1 MSRYLGLSLTYR
13 GGAGSWAYVLH
24 RLSGIGVWLFI
35 VLHVLDIWLVG
46 NSPQLYDEVLAFYAS
61 PVGRLME
68 TALGAA
74 LLYHALNGMRILL
87 IDLWPS
93 FTPHHRK
100 LWIGCW
106 VIFFGVGIPGALI
119 ILRPIWQDLIPAVA
133 QIAGIGGLR

>member
-1 MSRYLGLSLTYR
+1 MSRYFGLSLTYR
-13 GGAGSWAYVLH
+13 GGTGSWAYVFH

-46 NSPQLYDEVLAFYAS
+46 NSPALYDEVLAFYAS
-61 PVGRLME
+61 PLGRLME

-93 FTPHHRK
+93 FTPYHRV
-100 LWIGCW
+100 LWYGCW
-106 VIFFGVGIPGALI
+106 AIFFGVGIPGAFI
-119 ILRPIWQDLIPAVA
+119 ILRPIWAEAPAALIQLAA
-133 QIAGIGGLR
+133 FGGLR

>member
-1 MSRYLGLSLTYR
+1 MSRYLGLAITYR

-46 NSPQLYDEVLAFYAS
+46 NSPALYDEVLAFYAS
-61 PVGRLME
+61 PVGRVME
-68 TALGAA
+68 TLLGAA

-93 FTPHHRK
+93 LTPYHK
-100 LWIGCW
+100 VLWYGCW
-106 VIFFGVGIPGALI
+106 AIFLLVGIPGAYI
-119 ILRPIWQDLIPAVA
+119 ILRPIWSSAPEALVWV
-133 QIAGIGGLR
+133 GTFGGLR